1 MVELITKLFSIMSPM
16 ATKNGRAEEAR
27 LHATVDGDTG
37 EQYTYA
43 DITEAIPDGT
53 EIQFKADGKVWVF
66 NAQAKGTTAFEGGK
80 PATKNYY
87 KLISFNNVDESQ
99 LAQVLG

>member
-1 MVELITKLFSIMSPM
+1 MAPM
-16 ATKNGRAEEAR
+16 PTKNGRADEAR
-27 LHATVDGDTG
+27 LHAKINPDTG
-37 EQYTYA
+37 EQYTYKE
-43 DITEAIPDGT
+43 ITEDVPDGT
-53 EIQFKADGKVWVF
+53 EVQFKADGKVWVF

-80 PATKNYY
+80 TATNNYY